1 MDREF
6 GTRSQ
11 LFTENKK
18 SVGTRLDFSLA
29 KVSNQIIVDAE
40 ITSFDNFANEIKRK
54 DQNFNYHF
62 SRLEVEKLYNLLCF
76 QELKNQDDE
85 EAKYNPAI
93 YYPII
98 VNQLSKKND
107 YLKSAINKALKEFRK
122 KYEIEIKAKEEKE
135 VFDLNRK
142 REEVYKVLRIASQC
156 YLMTQAKLWKKTR
169 GEVYL
174 LDTKSGITAKSQE
187 TVDKSNALQN

>member
-85 EAKYNPAI
+85 EAKYNPANYEEI
-93 YYPII
+93 E
-98 VNQLSKKND
+98 D
-107 YLKSAINKALKEFRK
+107 INKNVYEKFYNK
-122 KYEIEIKAKEEKE
+122 KQYSGIENEKKFISYGRSAFAIE
-135 VFDLNRK
+135 YFDTQEKKK
-142 REEVYKVLRIASQC
+142 RLFYPDFIVR
-156 YLMTQAKLWKKTR
+156 TR

>member
-135 VFDLNRK
+135 QSYGRSAFAIEYFDTQEKKK
-142 REEVYKVLRIASQC
+142 RLFYPDFIVR
-156 YLMTQAKLWKKTR
+156 TR

>member
-85 EAKYNPAI
+85 EAKYNPANYEEI
-93 YYPII
+93 E
-98 VNQLSKKND
+98 D
-107 YLKSAINKALKEFRK
+107 INKNVYEKFYNK
-122 KYEIEIKAKEEKE
+122 KQYSGIENEKK
-135 VFDLNRK
+135 FIR
-142 REEVYKVLRIASQC
+142 
-156 YLMTQAKLWKKTR
+156 TR